1 MYEGGLITL
10 RLKDNE
16 TLLAV
21 SLCDIDI
28 ELQEERILI
37 KNKENGD
44 IIGEL
49 ETVTG
54 IEMDELLQF
63 FESKKEE

>member
-1 MYEGGLITL
+1 MYEGGLVTL

-16 TLLAV
+16 TLLAI
-21 SLCDIDI
+21 SLCEIDI

-49 ETVTG
+49 ESITG
-54 IEMDELLQF
+54 IEIDELLQF

>member
-1 MYEGGLITL
+1 MYEGGLVTL

-16 TLLAV
+16 TLLAI
-21 SLCDIDI
+21 SLCEIDI

-49 ETVTG
+49 ESVTG
-54 IEMDELLQF
+54 IEIDELLQF

>member
-1 MYEGGLITL
+1 MYEGGLVTL

-16 TLLAV
+16 TLLAI
-21 SLCDIDI
+21 SLYEIDI

-49 ETVTG
+49 ENVIG
-54 IEMDELLQF
+54 IEIDELLQF